1 MAVEDVFTWLGE
13 ALGTLIRFV
22 VDTLGAFFDSID
34 GAAAG
39 FIDGLS
45 RSLGIAPTFFTL
57 ALLVLGLFFLWRGL
71 RAILG
76 GSPIA
81 ALLWALLGLLTLGML
96 LP

>member
-22 VDTLGAFFDSID
+22 VDTLGNFFNSID
-34 GAAAG
+34 DAAAG

-71 RAILG
+71 RAILT